1 MLTGNHEAVPL
12 VLLVVMS
19 VHHEAEWSEWA
30 WSSWARLFWRWDHLR
45 FDMKQSYFDLN
56 WISIIFL
63 ITSLNVMWLTTSS
76 LICKFF
82 IWLSTYRFQRPNILA
97 PLHNQERSGCN
108 EEVCIEN
115 EARMIIYRTLSTH
128 SWDTLGAFCCA
139 CALRY
144 RCRCQYTFENVAAA
158 R

>member
-45 FDMKQSYFDLN
+45 SDMKQSYFDLN

-63 ITSLNVMWLTTSS
+63 ITSLNLMWLTTSS

-82 IWLSTYRFQRPNILA
+82 IWLSICRIRRPNVLA
-97 PLHNQERSGCN
+97 SQHNQTSFSKKTDSGRLFN
-108 EEVCIEN
+108 LVQ
-115 EARMIIYRTLSTH
+115 H
-128 SWDTLGAFCCA
+128 SWDTNGAFFYA

-144 RCRCQYTFENVAAA
+144 RCHCQYTFENVAAA